1 MQAAQFIYRSDFPW
15 PTLAFLPGRQI
26 SPATQSNANFIAS
39 GIPPGT
45 STAKRAPPITFASA
59 VSRFY
64 QSDLRCEEHS
74 GGSLTLDVPKGLIG
88 LGGWMST
95 TPDGTP
101 LLLRDL
107 QAAEI
112 YPVHVD
118 LP

>member
-1 MQAAQFIYRSDFPW
+1 
-15 PTLAFLPGRQI
+15 
-26 SPATQSNANFIAS
+26 
-39 GIPPGT
+39 
-45 STAKRAPPITFASA
+45 
-59 VSRFY
+59 
-64 QSDLRCEEHS
+64 LRCEEHS

-95 TPDGTP
+95 TSDGTP

-112 YPVHVD
+112 YHVHVD